1 MCWQKPKECASANNT
16 AASREAE
23 KRLWESW
30 TDTRRRR
37 SSKAQQNS
45 GNESLGYRSVDKYI
59 NINTRADISMQTSFY
74 FKGKKS
80 PKKEKK
86 KKKK

>member
-1 MCWQKPKECASANNT
+1 M
-16 AASREAE
+16 RELD
-23 KRLWESW
+23 RH
-30 TDTRRRR
+30 T
-37 SSKAQQNS
+37 SSSFVKGPAKQR
-45 GNESLGYRSVDKYI
+45 ERELGYRSVDKYI